1 MPPGYGVYIPIL
13 MFAKSELW
21 FQESVNCPPEGS
33 FAGLSNKTVNLE
45 DHRQKHG
52 TSDMGIWH
60 TPEFILEETAF
71 MRRTNLS
78 PVWVRGEFC

>member
-1 MPPGYGVYIPIL
+1 MPPGYGVYIPLL

-45 DHRQKHG
+45 DHRQKHR
-52 TSDMGIWH
+52 TSGMEIMH
-60 TPEFILEETAF
+60 PVILPDF
-71 MRRTNLS
+71 VGLK
-78 PVWVRGEFC
+78 PVYEV